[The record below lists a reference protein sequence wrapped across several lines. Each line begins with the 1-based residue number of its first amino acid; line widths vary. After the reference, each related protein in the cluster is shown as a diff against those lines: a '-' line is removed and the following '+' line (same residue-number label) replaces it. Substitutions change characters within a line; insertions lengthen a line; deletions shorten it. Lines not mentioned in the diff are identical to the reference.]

1 MRGVGGGSL
10 EHQLSFKNWKERGN
24 LPCIYQ
30 CNQCCWSHGPNQH
43 LKTMC
48 SLLTLHPLSS
58 PLKIN
63 VLCVY
68 CMGVRSTRGRKKS
81 CACAGKT
88 CSLHFSAYDHLR
100 LSAINLSTGLT
111 KQHLGGETVRTQPHN
126 IGFVCLF
133 VWIVTKGTPKRKFS
147 ARTENWKITSE
158 NPNNKRGYKH

>member
-1 MRGVGGGSL
+1 MLLKPWPESAL
-10 EHQLSFKNWKERGN
+10 K
-24 LPCIYQ
+24 
-30 CNQCCWSHGPNQH
+30 
-43 LKTMC
+43 KTMG

-81 CACAGKT
+81 SACAGKT

-158 NPNNKRGYKH
+158 NPNNKRGYKRELKKTKQLLGCIIFLQVLPIGA